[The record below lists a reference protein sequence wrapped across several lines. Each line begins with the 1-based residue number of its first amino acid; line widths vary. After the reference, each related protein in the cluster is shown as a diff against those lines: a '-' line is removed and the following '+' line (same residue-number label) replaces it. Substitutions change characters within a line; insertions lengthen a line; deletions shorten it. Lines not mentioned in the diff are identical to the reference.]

1 MGQFPEFGNELVSW
15 PFLCVCVCV
24 CAYLFSYCGRGVY
37 GLGNAF

>member
-15 PFLCVCVCV
+15 SFLYV
-24 CAYLFSYCGRGVY
+24 YLFSYCGRGVY